1 METHK
6 PLKRVSELQFLSR
19 EHHHSLLL
27 SWKIRSGLSKKIE
40 ISRIKKYVDWFFSN
54 HVKPHFLIEEQYVFP
69 ILGIEH
75 ELVKKAISEHRRL
88 TKLFSMKVDVEKS
101 LSLIEEA
108 LEQHIRFEE
117 RILFKEIQ
125 GIATVQQLE
134 MLDKVH
140 TEEKFIDNTD
150 DEFWK

>member
-1 METHK
+1 
-6 PLKRVSELQFLSR
+6 
-19 EHHHSLLL
+19 
-27 SWKIRSGLSKKIE
+27 
-40 ISRIKKYVDWFFSN
+40 
-54 HVKPHFLIEEQYVFP
+54 
-69 ILGIEH
+69 
-75 ELVKKAISEHRRL
+75 
-88 TKLFSMKVDVEKS
+88 MKVDVEKS